1 MARTLKSLRLGRE
14 VSVFAVR
21 AFVRLRNL
29 LATHKE
35 LAEKVTEL
43 ERKLSSH
50 DEQIEARNDAFDL
63 CSFGPL
69 CRRNARLY

>member
-1 MARTLKSLRLGRE
+1 M
-14 VSVFAVR
+14 SVFVVR

-29 LATHKE
+29 LAAHKE

-50 DEQIEARNDAFDL
+50 DEQIEVRNGAFDL
-63 CSFGPL
+63 CSFSPL
-69 CRRNARLY
+69 CRRNARVY